1 MTIMTPG
8 PLAERFVAKPG
19 LVHSPRAKRFV
30 LPVLIMLT
38 MVAPSLYEARAQNG
52 GEITGTVTDSTGAV
66 VPNVDVKITSVETGN
81 SRATKTNG
89 AGIFDFP
96 GLDNGD
102 YNLAAS
108 STGFQ
113 AYRKDGIVL
122 NIAETLREDIAL
134 AVGSQTQEVVVQSN
148 ALQVQSESNEV
159 STLISGQ
166 QITQLATNGR
176 NITSLAT
183 LGTGVSSGM
192 MPSFNGVTAQ
202 GSVATIS
209 FNGTNPNHNNWL
221 IDGGEVYDRGSGG
234 KLDVLPAP
242 DVIAEFQVLASN
254 YPPDYGINSGGTVL
268 MQLKSGTK
276 AFHGGLW
283 EFVRND
289 DLDAGYY
296 FNKQANTPSPELRLN
311 IFGGDIGGPVI
322 IPHLYNSARNKTFFF
337 WSEEW
342 RKYIQGAN
350 AAAQNTLPA
359 GDFPTAGSNFAYT
372 QWNCA
377 PTCPAVLN
385 PATGTPFPIVGA
397 PAAAGQP
404 NTYLIPAGSLD
415 PNAVLFMGT
424 GAIPKPNV
432 DPTGNSP
439 QFIASP
445 KQPTDVREDTVRVD
459 HNITDNLH
467 LMGSYIHDQMSQ
479 TYFPPLWSG
488 TTYTTVGNIF
498 ANPSWAAVVK
508 LSQTISPTMLNEVC
522 LCVNGNTIS
531 TTPQGIYAQPSGWS
545 AGSFFTGNN
554 DLNRLPQVQFSGGQF
569 NTTWGTNYWPWH
581 NSYLNYQLRDDFSWT
596 KGRHGLKFGF
606 SYMRSDKNQ
615 QQQADTQGD
624 YTFNGGTGVAS
635 QDPYIN
641 FLLGYASTYQQLNDL
656 RTDHWLNNTYSGYAM
671 DNWHVLPRLTLNL
684 GIRYDGL
691 PRVYEKNNQVA
702 NFNPAAFNPANEQAP
717 NPGTGNLSPT
727 GPGFAQPPGTT
738 VPFYLNGIQ
747 IAGSNG
753 VPRSM
758 VKNDYYTWQ
767 PRLGFAYDI
776 FGDGKTILRGGV
788 GVFYERVQGN
798 DIYDADINPP
808 FSYIPKASNVRFS
821 SPTTSWT
828 GAVTPPTALPSAPA
842 AVNSIANYYPN
853 PATAQFSLGIQ
864 RELAP
869 SVVFVLQYVGT
880 SGWNQNNRVEQN
892 DLPLANI
899 ANRQAIAQGG
909 NANLYRPFLGFSNIL
924 QSSNV
929 VNSNYNSLQTAV
941 RMEKRH
947 GLSLQLAYTWSHEI
961 DAQNGSQ
968 DLQTASN
975 PYDLRYDR
983 GSGAFDRRHI
993 FNANYVYDIPF
1004 FNHSGSFA
1012 ERALLGGW
1020 QISGV
1025 TVAETGP
1032 TLLGS
1037 GSSLTYNGP
1046 DVIGLGGNT
1055 TNRPNIVAPV
1065 SYPHQQKAWFTTS
1078 SFAAPA
1084 APWTAAGAAGTGYGN
1099 ANKDAVIAPGLFNW
1113 NISLFK
1119 EIPIHEAIHL
1129 QFRAESF
1136 NTFNHTEFN
1145 EVNGGSNDGNFGQA
1159 TSTYDP
1165 REFQFGLKLL
1175 F

>member
-1 MTIMTPG
+1 MLQKQHRCTS
-8 PLAERFVAKPG
+8 AS
-19 LVHSPRAKRFV
+19 SPSKSFV
-30 LPVLIMLT
+30 LSNQPSPLSLVLLLIAMFAGLLASG
-38 MVAPSLYEARAQNG
+38 VAHAQNG
-52 GEITGTVTDSTGAV
+52 GEITGTVTDPTGAV
-66 VPNVDVKITSVETGN
+66 VPNVDVKITAVATGN
-81 SRATKTNG
+81 SRATKSNG

-102 YNLAAS
+102 YNLTAS

-113 AYRKDGIVL
+113 AYKKDGIVL
-122 NIAETLREDIAL
+122 NIAQTLREDVPL
-134 AVGSQTQEVVVQSN
+134 AVGSASQVVVVQSS
-148 ALQVQSESNEV
+148 ALQVQSETSEV
-159 STLISGQ
+159 SSLITGQ
-166 QITQLATNGR
+166 QISQLLTNGR
-176 NITSLAT
+176 NITSLAS
-183 LGTGVSSGM
+183 LGTGVSGT

-202 GSVATIS
+202 GSNALLS

-254 YPPDYGINSGGTVL
+254 YPPDYGINSGGTIV

-296 FNKQANTPSPELRLN
+296 FNKQAGTPSPELRLN
-311 IFGGDIGGPVI
+311 IFGGDIGGPVV
-322 IPHLYNSARNKTFFF
+322 IPHLYNSARQKTFFF

-350 AAAQNTLPA
+350 AAAQNTIPTE
-359 GDFPTAGSNFAYT
+359 DFPTAGANFTYT

-377 PTCPAVLN
+377 PSCPALLN
-385 PATGTPFPIVGA
+385 PHTGAAFPIVGA

-404 NTYLIPAGSLD
+404 NTYTIPAGVLD
-415 PNAVLFMGT
+415 PNAVAFMGT

-432 DPTGNSP
+432 DATGNSP
-439 QFIASP
+439 QYIASP
-445 KQPTDVREDTVRVD
+445 KQPTDVREDTVRID

-488 TTYTTVGNIF
+488 DTYTTVGNIF

-531 TTPQGIYAQPSGWS
+531 TTPEGNYAQPAGWS

-554 DLNRLPQVQFSGGQF
+554 ALNRLPQIAFSGGQL

-596 KGRHGLKFGF
+596 RGRHSLKFGF

-641 FLLGYASTYQQLNDL
+641 FLLGYASTYQQLNEL
-656 RTDHWLNNTYSGYAM
+656 KTNHWLNNTYSGYAM

-684 GIRYDGL
+684 GIRYDGM

-702 NFNPAAFNPANEQAP
+702 NFNPAAFTAADEQAP
-717 NPGTGNLSPT
+717 NTGTGNLSPT
-727 GPGFAQPPGTT
+727 GPGFSQPAGATA
-738 VPFYLNGIQ
+738 PFYLNGIQ
-747 IAGSNG
+747 IAGSSG
-753 VPRSM
+753 VGRGL
-758 VKNDYYTWQ
+758 VKNDYFTWQ
-767 PRLGFAYDI
+767 PRLGFAYDLY
-776 FGDGKTILRGGV
+776 GNGKTVLRGGI

-798 DIYDADINPP
+798 DIYDIDTNPP
-808 FSYIPKASNVRFS
+808 FSYQPKASNVLFS
-821 SPTTSWT
+821 SPTTSWS
-828 GAVTPPTALPSAPA
+828 GVVTPPTALPAAPA
-842 AVNSIANYYPN
+842 GLNSIDDYYPN
-853 PATAQFSLGIQ
+853 PATTQYSLGVQ

-869 SVVFVLQYVGT
+869 SLIFGLQYVGT
-880 SGWNQNNRVEQN
+880 GAWSQNTRVEQN
-892 DLPLANI
+892 DLPLANL
-899 ANRQAIAQGG
+899 ANRQTVAQGG
-909 NANLYRPFLGFSNIL
+909 NANLYRPYLGYSNIL
-924 QSSNV
+924 QSSNL
-929 VNSNYNSLQTAV
+929 VNSHYNSLQTAL

-947 GLSLQLAYTWSHEI
+947 GLSVQVAYTWSHEI
-961 DAQNGSQ
+961 DSQQQSQ
-968 DLQTASN
+968 DLNTASD
-975 PYDLRYDR
+975 PYNLNYDR

-993 FNANYVYDIPF
+993 FNVNYVYDLPF
-1004 FNHSGSFA
+1004 FAHSGSYL
-1012 ERALLGGW
+1012 ERAVAGGW
-1020 QISGV
+1020 TLSGV
-1025 TVAETGP
+1025 TVAE
-1032 TLLGS
+1032 S
-1037 GSSLTYNGP
+1037 GSNLQGNGSNLTYNGP

-1055 TNRPNIVAPV
+1055 TNRPDKVAPV
-1065 SYPHQQKAWFTTS
+1065 SYPHSQKAWFS
-1078 SFAAPA
+1078 QASFAAPA
-1084 APWTAAGAAGTGYGN
+1084 APWTAAGAGGTGFGN
-1099 ANKDAVIAPGLFNW
+1099 ANKDAVVGPGLFNW
-1113 NISLFK
+1113 NIALFK
-1119 EIPIHEAIHL
+1119 DIPIHEAMYL
-1129 QFRAESF
+1129 QFRVETF
-1136 NTFNHTEFN
+1136 NTFNHTEWN
-1145 EVNGGSNDGNFGQA
+1145 QVDGGSNDGNFGQV
-1159 TSTYDP
+1159 TSTADP
-1165 REFQFGLKLL
+1165 RVLQFGAK
-1175 F
+1175 FVF